1 MRWHD
6 EVADD
11 ISGRLG
17 VEARL
22 AFATTPATPDELSP
36 GERAQ
41 LPGGLRRE
49 DWLLGRAA
57 LKRLLGGGDTSHLR
71 FPSRS
76 LSLSHAGG
84 LAVVAQV
91 EGGQAG
97 VGVDYEP
104 WRVVDARTARFFL
117 HPHERERA
125 PGDADLLRLW
135 TVKEALWKAT
145 PQNQGATL
153 LDYDAADAAEAT
165 GAAVDRRGQV
175 FRYASR
181 SADGGWLTVAV
192 CDAAA

>member
-22 AFATTPATPDELSP
+22 AFATTPATPDDLSP

-41 LPGGLRRE
+41 CPAGLRRN

-57 LKRLLGGGDTSHLR
+57 LKRVLGGGDTSHLR

-84 LAVVAQV
+84 LAVVVQV
-91 EGGQAG
+91 DGGQAG

-104 WRVVDARTARFFL
+104 WRVVDPRTARFFL
-117 HPHERERA
+117 GPHERERA
-125 PGDADLLRLW
+125 RGEADLLRLW

-145 PQNQGATL
+145 PQNLGATL
-153 LDYDAADAAEAT
+153 VDYETDDDAEAA
-165 GAAVDRRGQV
+165 GGAVDGRDQV

-181 SADGGWLTVAV
+181 SVDGGWLTVAV

>member
-22 AFATTPATPDELSP
+22 AFATTPATPDDLSP

-41 LPGGLRRE
+41 CPAGLRRN

-57 LKRLLGGGDTSHLR
+57 LKRVLGGGDTSHLR

-84 LAVVAQV
+84 LAVVVQV
-91 EGGQAG
+91 DGGQAG

-104 WRVVDARTARFFL
+104 WRVVDPRTARFFL
-117 HPHERERA
+117 GPHDRERA
-125 PGDADLLRLW
+125 RGEADLLRLW

-145 PQNQGATL
+145 PQNLGATL
-153 LDYDAADAAEAT
+153 VDYETDDDAEAA
-165 GAAVDRRGQV
+165 GGAVDGRDQV

-181 SADGGWLTVAV
+181 SVDGGWLTVAV